1 MIHVL
6 TLSSDSGFKHNLSH
20 IAFSSTRPGLL
31 ASLTRDSQSIS
42 LWDIQETCSLRGTDM
57 GPAPPTSTISSGQ
70 DTVQAKS
77 EEQGVLQSLVDM
89 SNDADLSIPVLWK
102 SRKCKLCD
110 G

>member
-57 GPAPPTSTISSGQ
+57 GPAPTSTISAGQ
-70 DTVQAKS
+70 DTVQTKS
-77 EEQGVLQSLVDM
+77 EEKGVLQSLVDM

-102 SRKCKLCD
+102 SRKCK
-110 G
+110 